1 VADIQETPRA
11 VVARQINKNVGRAIR
26 QRRDDLGFTQ
36 GALAE
41 QIGLSRASIANIEA
55 GEQGMSVSTLLTIA
69 HALELQGETL
79 VRAAREGEVELPAR
93 ELPKEASDAL
103 RDEEH
108 RWVRG
113 LLPDHDAAAG

>member
-1 VADIQETPRA
+1 M
-11 VVARQINKNVGRAIR
+11 ARQINKNLGRAIR
-26 QRRDDLGFTQ
+26 ERRDDLGLTQ

-55 GEQGMSVSTLLTIA
+55 GEQGMSVSTLLTVA
-69 HALELQGETL
+69 HALELPAETL
-79 VRAAREGEVELPAR
+79 IHAAREGEMELSAR

-108 RWVRG
+108 RWVLG
-113 LLPDHDAAAG
+113 LLPDRDVAAA